1 VPSALSAELAGHVQ
15 FVVEV
20 EPVAVVEAPSAHA
33 VQLAELVVAE
43 YVPCGHALP
52 LAPSI
57 CFPAGQAHVSAPP
70 TVTAAI
76 SGSPHAHAAE
86 LEDPSGLAAPA
97 GQLVHDTTP
106 VASLN
111 VLAGQLWH
119 VGFTALG
126 PNVPG
131 WQSAHPL
138 LSAAL
143 VLPLPHE
150 AQSAAEAPPA
160 AERDVPAGHLAQSAM
175 PVESAYVPARHAGQ
189 VEASASEVAVPLAHW
204 AQLAPHTCE
213 AEAEARR
220 YHPPPWRAP
229 HA

>member
-1 VPSALSAELAGHVQ
+1 MPAALSAELAGHVQ
-15 FVVEV
+15 LAAAMD
-20 EPVAVVEAPSAHA
+20 PVAVVEAPSGHA
-33 VQLAELVVAE
+33 LQLAELEAAE
-43 YVPCGHALP
+43 YVPCGHALQ

-57 CFPAGQAHVSAPP
+57 CLPAGHAQASAPP
-70 TVTAAI
+70 TVTADI
-76 SGSPHAHAAE
+76 SGSPQAQAAA

-97 GQLVHDTTP
+97 GQLVQLTAP

-111 VLAGQLWH
+111 EFAGQFWH
-119 VGFTALG
+119 ATFTALG

-131 WQSAHPL
+131 WHSTQPL
-138 LSAAL
+138 EPSAL

-160 AERDVPAGHLAQSAM
+160 AERDVPAGHLAQAAM

-204 AQLAPHTCE
+204 AQLAPHVCE

-220 YHPPPWRAP
+220 YQPPPWSVP